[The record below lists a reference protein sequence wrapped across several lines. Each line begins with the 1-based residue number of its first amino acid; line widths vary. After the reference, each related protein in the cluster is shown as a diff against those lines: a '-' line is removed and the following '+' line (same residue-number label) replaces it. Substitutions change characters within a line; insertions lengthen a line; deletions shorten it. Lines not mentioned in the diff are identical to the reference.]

1 MNGQP
6 NRETNPSSWKRL
18 KQIVGILH
26 KYHIE
31 KGMNPVKLRLIL
43 EDLGPTYVKIGQIMS
58 TRQDVFSKRYCDE
71 LVKLRS
77 SVTPLPYE
85 TIVEV
90 LKQEYHEAPGEL
102 FESIDEVPLGSA
114 SIAQVHKAVLKD
126 GRPVVLK
133 VQRPGIYKEMEEDI
147 RLIRKAVKLLNLS
160 DALTSVVDMNTVVD
174 EFWTTAKQEMDFH
187 HEAACAKRFKKTYQ
201 DVKYINAPEILDEYT
216 THRVLAMEYIGGIE
230 IDDTEQLDRQGYD
243 RAEISKKL
251 AYNYIDQIIEV
262 GFFHADP
269 HSGNLRIDNGQ
280 IVWIDFGM
288 MGELNSRD
296 RDLMK
301 QGVKSIVNEN
311 TPLLVETIL
320 TLGLCKREIDYSKFT
335 VEMDRFMNKYVN
347 MSLEEIDLPAMVQD
361 MFTICHQYAIMLP
374 KGISMLARSLV
385 TIEGTMRVLDPKVNI
400 LSVLSSY
407 KSELLHINWNRKLR
421 SVAVRGA
428 ESFEDVLDLPIQAKY
443 LMDAIQKGHVKV
455 NLNLLGSETPLA
467 NLDRMIN
474 RIVVCI
480 LIASLLLGSSILC
493 TTELKPEFLGIP
505 LIGFFGFMIAFAMSL
520 WLFVKMLFLHQKN
533 KPF

>member
-1 MNGQP
+1 MSGQP

-174 EFWTTAKQEMDFH
+174 EFWTTA
-187 HEAACAKRFKKTYQ
+187 
-201 DVKYINAPEILDEYT
+201 
-216 THRVLAMEYIGGIE
+216 
-230 IDDTEQLDRQGYD
+230 
-243 RAEISKKL
+243 
-251 AYNYIDQIIEV
+251 
-262 GFFHADP
+262 
-269 HSGNLRIDNGQ
+269 
-280 IVWIDFGM
+280 
-288 MGELNSRD
+288 
-296 RDLMK
+296 
-301 QGVKSIVNEN
+301 
-311 TPLLVETIL
+311 
-320 TLGLCKREIDYSKFT
+320 
-335 VEMDRFMNKYVN
+335 
-347 MSLEEIDLPAMVQD
+347 
-361 MFTICHQYAIMLP
+361 
-374 KGISMLARSLV
+374 
-385 TIEGTMRVLDPKVNI
+385 
-400 LSVLSSY
+400 
-407 KSELLHINWNRKLR
+407 
-421 SVAVRGA
+421 
-428 ESFEDVLDLPIQAKY
+428 
-443 LMDAIQKGHVKV
+443 
-455 NLNLLGSETPLA
+455 
-467 NLDRMIN
+467 
-474 RIVVCI
+474 
-480 LIASLLLGSSILC
+480 
-493 TTELKPEFLGIP
+493 
-505 LIGFFGFMIAFAMSL
+505 
-520 WLFVKMLFLHQKN
+520 
-533 KPF
+533 